1 MPSGEGVHRQLR
13 TLISTS
19 CPLGFAWVESKNPQV
34 FSHGPPCFLFKCL
47 KANDVLNV
55 CKLGM
60 KEVVSHLAKI
70 GRKWYAECLVA
81 IWCCVPS
88 GIGVPF
94 ENLPSSWYGKLISW
108 PVLDCEAVTPEEE
121 KALKSGFM
129 AKLQAGSVEP
139 FVRKRGRTAM
149 ESVQIAW
156 FYDPTIGLF
165 GVGQGQKTELAHRN
179 NTCLFSLCEKK
190 LRLMKQ

>member
-1 MPSGEGVHRQLR
+1 MKESIDSSEL
-13 TLISTS
+13 SS
-19 CPLGFAWVESKNPQV
+19 PLPVPWD
-34 FSHGPPCFLFKCL
+34 SHGLNLRIRNFL
-47 KANDVLNV
+47 AMDHRVSGLNV

-70 GRKWYAECLVA
+70 GRKWYAESLVA

-94 ENLPSSWYGKLISW
+94 KNSPSSWYGKLISW

-179 NTCLFSLCEKK
+179 NTYLFSLCEKK